1 MNTPDTDTDTDTE
14 TGIDAEA
21 TADAKAKTSAGADVG
36 ANANGN
42 ANRKAEARAEGQNE
56 RERRTERPLRFVS
69 RHRAGGGPPHAAS
82 HDDDDPLA
90 GIANLFDVSVAF
102 IVALLIAL
110 FSLFSAGSMLDP
122 SSNVTLVKQADNGSL
137 EIITKKGAE
146 ISVQK
151 VTDRSLSGQ
160 GTRLGTAYQLA
171 NGQVVYVPEGEG
183 PPK

>member
-1 MNTPDTDTDTDTE
+1 MSTPETE
-14 TGIDAEA
+14 TGTEIEA
-21 TADAKAKTSAGADVG
+21 G
-36 ANANGN
+36 ANAS
-42 ANRKAEARAEGQNE
+42 ARAKVKAEAEARVRARAEGKNE
-56 RERRTERPLRFVS
+56 TERRNERPLRFVS
-69 RHRAGGGPPHAAS
+69 RHRAGGGPPQAAS

-122 SSNVTLVKQADNGSL
+122 ASNVTLVKQADNGSL
-137 EIITKKGAE
+137 EIIMKKGAE